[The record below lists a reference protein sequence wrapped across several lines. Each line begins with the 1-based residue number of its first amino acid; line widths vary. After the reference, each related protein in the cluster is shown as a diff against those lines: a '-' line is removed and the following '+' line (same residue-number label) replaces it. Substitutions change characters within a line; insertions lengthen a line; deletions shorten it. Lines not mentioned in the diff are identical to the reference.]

1 MFQNKESYFNYSL
14 IIQLGAYSVMMW
26 TETDSDGENLDLG
39 ADLPKGNKKKNCSVL
54 YLLHFWGNRESIL
67 QYSNK
72 KSSKKVKKV
81 KSEALTD

>member
-39 ADLPKGNKKKNCSVL
+39 ADLPKGNKKKKSVL
-54 YLLHFWGNRESIL
+54 CFISCTFGGIGSQFCNTLIRNL
-67 QYSNK
+67 
-72 KSSKKVKKV
+72 V
-81 KSEALTD
+81 

>member
-39 ADLPKGNKKKNCSVL
+39 ADLPKGNKKKSVL
-54 YLLHFWGNRESIL
+54 CFISCTFGGIGSQFCNTPIRNLVR
-67 QYSNK
+67 K
-72 KSSKKVKKV
+72 
-81 KSEALTD
+81 